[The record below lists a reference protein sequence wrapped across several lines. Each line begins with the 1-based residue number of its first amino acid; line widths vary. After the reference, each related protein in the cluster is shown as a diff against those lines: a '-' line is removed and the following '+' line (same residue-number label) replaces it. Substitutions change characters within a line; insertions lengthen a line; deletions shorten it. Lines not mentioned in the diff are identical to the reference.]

1 MRLTTSSIL
10 VITFI
15 LYMGQMENA
24 RVLATAPPIDPATA
38 IEAIN
43 TGVELSERVM
53 NTLKEAIES
62 STIMK
67 KINAEIKKIKLVNDY
82 LSENEKQMVT
92 DAKIQLALAEN
103 EFTIM
108 RIELTEMAE
117 LTKKT
122 TTRLIKFTN
131 RLSDDSSP
139 KFNRQFKVIFKRFMT
154 LMTVTSTKLKE
165 AKGRY
170 DTMSTKLAETKG
182 KLGAFKDRVDNLDD
196 EHSKRYNEY
205 ADRLRAEAYGGSA
218 GCVVFAPSCVFVYP
232 VVAAIVETKL
242 KEYKNQVQTLKK
254 NCKSVFE
261 SVTGMLKQI
270 TAKDKELEE
279 ELELI
284 IKWENLV
291 LAAKENY
298 GSTPITETIQDILD
312 LKKLAIEEFQD
323 LYNAANAFNEW
334 ILTRN

>member
-1 MRLTTSSIL
+1 

-24 RVLATAPPIDPATA
+24 RVLADPITT

-53 NTLKEAIES
+53 KTLKEAIES

-67 KINAEIKKIKLVNDY
+67 KINAEIKKIKLVNEY
-82 LSENEKQMVT
+82 LSDYEKQLVT

-122 TTRLIKFTN
+122 TTKLIKFTK

-139 KFNRQFKVIFKRFMT
+139 KFNRQFKVIFKRFLT
-154 LMTVTSTKLKE
+154 LMTVTSTKLKN

-170 DTMSTKLAETKG
+170 DAMSTKLAETKG

-196 EHSKRYNEY
+196 EHSARYNEY
-205 ADRLRAEAYGGSA
+205 ADKLRAEAYGGSA

-270 TAKDKELEE
+270 TAKDE
-279 ELELI
+279 ELKQELKLI

-298 GSTPITETIQDILD
+298 GSTPITETIQDILV
-312 LKKLAIEEFQD
+312 LKEIAIEDFQD
-323 LYNAANAFNEW
+323 LYDAADAFNEW